1 MADLVFANSREI
13 SSKSMGGK
21 SICAFPD
28 VCFTPPMTPATPTGL
43 PIPYPN
49 TGMAK
54 DCTDGSRTV
63 KISAREVM
71 LKNKSCFKTSVGDE
85 GGCAPKKGV
94 ISARFKGKVYFNS
107 WSMDV
112 KIEGENVVRHLDL
125 TTHNHASQPPQT
137 PVTPHAANSSPAAS
151 KPSPTY
157 GLRRDT
163 TQPCASNGQHQFVCD
178 KDVCADCWDP
188 KCDDNERIL
197 ESEYRQTQGASG
209 DDEQAIAAK
218 GIAAVQAKIDKGAGD
233 VAGLEFEKAFIAK
246 VAASGKHKL
255 HKIGYKVHC
264 MACHLRVDI
273 DIVTDKY
280 VVEVKRNGKSFKKA
294 QLEDNIIPAARACF
308 PNHKVACATEESQ
321 MDRFEN
327 DKLIKWDIGV
337 EGFRP

>member
-1 MADLVFANSREI
+1 MQYA
-13 SSKSMGGK
+13 
-21 SICAFPD
+21 
-28 VCFTPPMTPATPTGL
+28 
-43 PIPYPN
+43 
-49 TGMAK
+49 
-54 DCTDGSRTV
+54 
-63 KISAREVM
+63 
-71 LKNKSCFKTSVGDE
+71 
-85 GGCAPKKGV
+85 
-94 ISARFKGKVYFNS
+94 
-107 WSMDV
+107 
-112 KIEGENVVRHLDL
+112 
-125 TTHNHASQPPQT
+125 
-137 PVTPHAANSSPAAS
+137 
-151 KPSPTY
+151 
-157 GLRRDT
+157 
-163 TQPCASNGQHQFVCD
+163 
-178 KDVCADCWDP
+178 
-188 KCDDNERIL
+188 
-197 ESEYRQTQGASG
+197 
-209 DDEQAIAAK
+209 
-218 GIAAVQAKIDKGAGD
+218 AAVQAKIDKGAGD